1 MRRKGVASRE
11 TRTKPTKCDLGGILC
26 VVVSCVGGELVAAL
40 VAGVSVGDVGCGERG
55 FGVVG
60 GRAMASDGWA
70 KGGLWWFVERG
81 GVGGVGACVFV
92 VSDAAAFCGVDLV
105 VGGVCGRSELG
116 RSGGGLADAL
126 GEIWSGTLDLGEA
139 PIFLGTLILL
149 GVLLALPF
157 FVRPYLGRLG
167 LHVLVGLLW
176 GWFVLW
182 GVQAVGGV
190 SRWVWGG
197 WSLGGLGL
205 CVGWVVWWPAS
216 LPNHEVVYSA
226 SVGGERVT
234 LNARRGEGMQVLA
247 LVSERSTLYQSIQ
260 AYRTAEMIVHPA
272 MARSKATR
280 HKILLLGGEDGTI
293 LREIAKYPEGAEVV
307 WVPLFSIWA
316 DFFQKAPH
324 FSEIHEQARKRL
336 RIKKLG
342 LSAFFQPWEW
352 SALLEKIKAQGSFS
366 LIFADLPP
374 PTEALQMLYTAR
386 TKKALLAMLSLEGVL
401 VESSASPYRQ
411 RPLFWC
417 LAAKWAE
424 VGAYVVP
431 FHLSPSLLGDHG
443 FVWVLRKP
451 FEASTQPLKITVPT
465 RYLTPELPFH
475 TFMRFARDVNPDGR
489 EMEGACTLPSL

>member
-1 MRRKGVASRE
+1 MRQERQGQSRQSAILGVFCALWFPASVGSWLQLWWPEYR
-11 TRTKPTKCDLGGILC
+11 L
-26 VVVSCVGGELVAAL
+26 VMWAVVSAAL
-40 VAGVSVGDVGCGERG
+40 GLW
-55 FGVVG
+55 VG
-60 GRAMASDGWA
+60 GRWLRMDGRRGVY
-70 KGGLWWFVERG
+70 GGLWSVVAWVALGPVFLWFPMLRPFAG
-81 GVGGVGACVFV
+81 WILLLGAFVGGVSWGGAW
-92 VSDAAAFCGVDLV
+92 GI
-105 VGGVCGRSELG
+105 
-116 RSGGGLADAL
+116 LADAL
-126 GEIWSGTLDLGEA
+126 WEIWSGTLDLGEV

-182 GVQAVGGV
+182 GVQEAGGV

-205 CVGWVVWWPAS
+205 CVGWVVWLPAS

-226 SVGGERVT
+226 LVGGERVT
-234 LNARRGEGMQVLA
+234 LNARRGEGMQVFA
-247 LVSERSTLYQSIQ
+247 LVSDRSTLYQSIQ

-272 MARSKATR
+272 MARSKVKR

-293 LREIAKYPEGAEVV
+293 LREIARYPEGAEVV
-307 WVPLFSIWA
+307 WIPLFSIWA
-316 DFFQKAPH
+316 DFFEKAPH

-336 RIKKLG
+336 QIKKLG

-352 SALLEKIKAQGSFS
+352 SALLEKLRAQGSFS

-374 PTEALQMLYTAR
+374 PIEALQMLHTAR
-386 TKKALLAMLSLEGVL
+386 TKKALLGMLSLEGVL

-424 VGAYVVP
+424 AGAYVVP

-451 FEASTQPLKITVPT
+451 FEASAEPLKITVPT
-465 RYLTPELPFH
+465 RYLTSDLPFH
-475 TFMRFARDVNPDGR
+475 TFMRFARDVSPDGR
-489 EMEGACTLPSL
+489 EMVGACILPSL